1 VALVD
6 LRQSFEPALALP
18 AEAIWYAEGTRLETA
33 GAGVEYAPR
42 FAVPAGR
49 SYPLV
54 LWSIPP
60 SPELMRWL
68 FDNNDSGQVYLC
80 ARFTAD
86 DAPAVVLQQVAG
98 MVKYALNRSAGQVD
112 VKRMAARLGQTE
124 GVVRTALLLLA
135 RSGKFRLIEWL
146 DADLVL
152 VGAAVAG
159 PAGTEDLWT
168 EFDAL
173 LAEVRAYRRFVARA
187 RLSELGGD

>member
-1 VALVD
+1 
-6 LRQSFEPALALP
+6 
-18 AEAIWYAEGTRLETA
+18 
-33 GAGVEYAPR
+33 
-42 FAVPAGR
+42 
-49 SYPLV
+49 
-54 LWSIPP
+54 
-60 SPELMRWL
+60 MRWL